1 MPRFLDTDPNLNCQ
15 DPRVDPVQCT
25 RSEFRR
31 NVSKYSSGFT
41 QAQRI
46 ASSAGLFSI
55 IVSASTKFFLM
66 PYCHVVAAIPTK
78 HSTAPR
84 GLLHNIER
92 LENCRSLKEDFPHHL
107 FNIGNINCHRHLFQK
122 LTWLR
127 LMAAAEASSAELRR
141 EEERRR
147 RPEVTFLNM
156 VMTTK
161 KILGFYHCFL

>member
-25 RSEFRR
+25 RSEFPR

-55 IVSASTKFFLM
+55 IVSAGRNDVFD
-66 PYCHVVAAIPTK
+66 VVAAIPTK
-78 HSTAPR
+78 HLTAPR

-107 FNIGNINCHRHLFQK
+107 FNIGNINCHRHLF
-122 LTWLR
+122 
-127 LMAAAEASSAELRR
+127 
-141 EEERRR
+141 
-147 RPEVTFLNM
+147 
-156 VMTTK
+156 
-161 KILGFYHCFL
+161 

>member
-25 RSEFRR
+25 RSEFQR

-55 IVSASTKFFLM
+55 IVSAGIFLM
-66 PYCHVVAAIPTK
+66 PCGGSNSHQTFDGATRAW
-78 HSTAPR
+78 
-84 GLLHNIER
+84 LLHNIER
-92 LENCRSLKEDFPHHL
+92 LENCRSLKEDFPQTSP
-107 FNIGNINCHRHLFQK
+107 FQYCHRHLFQK

-147 RPEVTFLNM
+147 RPEVPFLNM

-161 KILGFYHCFL
+161 KILNFTTAFDKI

>member
-25 RSEFRR
+25 RSEFQR

-55 IVSASTKFFLM
+55 IVSAGRKNVFDAMWWQQFPPNIWRRHEGL
-66 PYCHVVAAIPTK
+66 AIAQYWKAGELSILERRFPT
-78 HSTAPR
+78 SPFQDC
-84 GLLHNIER
+84 N
-92 LENCRSLKEDFPHHL
+92 
-107 FNIGNINCHRHLFQK
+107 RHLFQK

-147 RPEVTFLNM
+147 RPEVPFLNM

-161 KILGFYHCFL
+161 KFLGFYHCFWWDLD

>member
-55 IVSASTKFFLM
+55 IVSAILPCGGSNSHQTFDGATRAIAQYWEAGELSILERRFPTDITFSILSS
-66 PYCHVVAAIPTK
+66 PSFPETNVASAYGR
-78 HSTAPR
+78 SR
-84 GLLHNIER
+84 GLL
-92 LENCRSLKEDFPHHL
+92 CRVEE
-107 FNIGNINCHRHLFQK
+107 GGG
-122 LTWLR
+122 
-127 LMAAAEASSAELRR
+127 
-141 EEERRR
+141 EEEKTRGTIFKYGDDD
-147 RPEVTFLNM
+147 EKNLEFH
-156 VMTTK
+156 
-161 KILGFYHCFL
+161 HCFW